1 MCRFADWQTCA
12 EVLNRTLDSVA
23 HVDGERMRWIR
34 GEYLV
39 DGGLYMVVAA
49 LEEENQTRECADVDL
64 VVGGADKVQQQRRQP
79 EVRELVLECLE
90 LALI

>member
-1 MCRFADWQTCA
+1 MVRCLKGVARGGSILVDDGVGCRWRTGEFFERREGQLCRFADWQTCA

-39 DGGLYMVVAA
+39 DGGLYVVVAA
-49 LEEENQTRECADVDL
+49 LEEENQTR
-64 VVGGADKVQQQRRQP
+64 
-79 EVRELVLECLE
+79 
-90 LALI
+90 